1 MRPFSALR
9 KFKSLLANDHGEIL
23 VAILDFSYQHY
34 ALGDLLTSQVDAM
47 AIALDGGIKF
57 IDVDLMTNPGRPAAH
72 AQSFIT
78 PDNYISYLDNIAP
91 IFDCNPMLRRLRFVR
106 HVPTFDYS
114 LLSYYMNGV
123 SMFPDLKTHLKMSHA
138 FPLGHHR
145 INSFCARHGRIPQL
159 VSPRHYRAWAARFRR
174 TELEGRPLVVINPRQ
189 SSLSDHPAVTY
200 RDAPLTSWHAFID
213 AAAERWPK
221 VIFVMA
227 GGYQEW
233 EHRLVQRRNVFVP
246 RANGLTLAHELAL
259 MGVANLFMGTSSGFA
274 TFATFTSIPYAIL
287 NIEHYFSQY
296 AGIKPH
302 DRHYPF
308 GKSNQVLTW
317 HKETV
322 GELLSL
328 FEELYDEDYP
338 GFGVQTDEA
347 TSASPAG
354 SAEKTV

>member
-1 MRPFSALR
+1 MRPFSVLR
-9 KFKSLLANDHGEIL
+9 TFKSLLANDYGEAL
-23 VAILDFSYQHY
+23 VAILDFSYQHF

-47 AIALDGGIKF
+47 AIALDGGVKF
-57 IDVDLMTNPGRPAAH
+57 IDVELMAYPSRPAAR
-72 AQSFIT
+72 AQGFIT

-91 IFDCNPMLRRLRFVR
+91 IFDCNPMLRRLRLVR
-106 HVPTFDYS
+106 HISTFNFS
-114 LLSYYMNGV
+114 LLSYYTNGIA
-123 SMFPDLKTHLKMSHA
+123 MFPDLKTHLKMSHSY
-138 FPLGHHR
+138 PLGHHR
-145 INSFCARHGRIPQL
+145 INSFYARHGCIPQL
-159 VSPRHYRAWAARFRR
+159 VSPRHYRAWAGRFHR

-189 SSLSDHPAVTY
+189 SSLTDYPVVTY
-200 RDAPLTSWHAFID
+200 RDAPLASWYAFID

-221 VIFVMA
+221 VMFVMA

-233 EHRLVQRRNVFVP
+233 EHRLVHRRNVFVP
-246 RANGLTLAHELAL
+246 RACGLTLSHELAL

-274 TFATFTSIPYAIL
+274 TFATFTAIPYAIL
-287 NIEHYFSQY
+287 NIEHHFSQY
-296 AGIKPH
+296 AGINPH

-338 GFGVQTDEA
+338 GFGGQTDGE